1 MTSRLILL
9 APGDVIESVADMLR
23 ERDID
28 IKVLKHADDHASIP
42 PTDPAA
48 NNERSKRESGVRP
61 SVGSPGAAV
70 DRRAEGNAECA
81 GKEQTENGTG
91 ADVCH
96 KESGSD
102 VAAGDPSNGGGATSA
117 IKDDAQRNSGGNRTS
132 KKQMENSAHGDD
144 MARESEAGGV
154 GRVFVAT
161 SRLREALRSRGHA
174 DIQVYGSDS
183 FLPDRDRFVSFAAA
197 PLKELGLRADEGAAQ
212 KDAESRLRRERVRRP
227 IEIDRIHSVQRLNE
241 EFPVRS
247 TRERRAVPVAL
258 ATNDAK
264 FVRQAHILFTAPTG
278 DPSWKE
284 TARLATQ
291 RKEIRA
297 YAHKEN
303 ETPAGEAL
311 ITLIDAL

>member
-9 APGDVIESVADMLR
+9 APGDVIESVADKLR

-28 IKVLKHADDHASIP
+28 IKVLRHAGDHASIP

-61 SVGSPGAAV
+61 PVGSPGAAV

-96 KESGSD
+96 KEGGSD
-102 VAAGDPSNGGGATSA
+102 VAAGDPSNGSGATGA
-117 IKDDAQRNSGGNRTS
+117 IRDGAQRSSGGNRAPE
-132 KKQMENSAHGDD
+132 KQVENSAHGDD

-161 SRLREALRSRGHA
+161 PRLREALRSRGHA

-212 KDAESRLRRERVRRP
+212 KDAESRLRREKVRRP

-258 ATNDAK
+258 ATNDVK